1 MISTNYV
8 LSLFCFEG
16 KRHAYSN
23 LGYTVLGQVIE
34 RITGQGYEE
43 FMLRILKRVGINQM
57 KIGRT
62 RKKDLDAEEV
72 RFTLPYPPPP
82 KKKQTNKQTKQSK
95 INEESFVQRQE
106 SKNLS
111 RGAMSLMILLP
122 GGQTNVFNPQPKVL
136 NPSQSV
142 LSFRREIPELPVAE
156 SNETEISDFG
166 YSSRGCPTV
175 PKLRKNRKIVLNSSI
190 SFVWRKSIGLFW
202 LARETCE

>member
-72 RFTLPYPPPP
+72 RFTLPYPPQ
-82 KKKQTNKQTKQSK
+82 KNKQTNKQNKAKQTKNHSFKDKNQK
-95 INEESFVQRQE
+95 TYREE
-106 SKNLS
+106 
-111 RGAMSLMILLP
+111 P
-122 GGQTNVFNPQPKVL
+122 
-136 NPSQSV
+136 
-142 LSFRREIPELPVAE
+142 
-156 SNETEISDFG
+156 
-166 YSSRGCPTV
+166 CH
-175 PKLRKNRKIVLNSSI
+175 
-190 SFVWRKSIGLFW
+190 
-202 LARETCE
+202 